1 MDKVVLAFSGGLD
14 TSVCV
19 KLLEEK
25 YNVEVIT
32 ACVDVGQ
39 GDEEIKKAETM
50 AKKIV
55 NGKHYTIDAKEE
67 FANDYIAR
75 GIKANAE
82 YEGYPLSTALAR
94 PLIAKKIIEVAEK
107 EGATAIAHGCTGKG
121 NDQFRF
127 EAVILAMSDLDI
139 IAPIRE
145 MNLTRTEEKAYA
157 AEKGIKLNYD
167 KIYSIDENLWGRAIE
182 GDVLEDP
189 ANEPPEDIYEWTASW
204 KDAKDEPEKV
214 SIEFE
219 EGIPVAINGKIM
231 PLLDIIK
238 EANKIAGENGI
249 GRVDIIENRMIGLKS
264 REIYEVPGAKLLIAA
279 HKALEELVL
288 TTDEIRFKEYMS
300 TLYSDLVYRALWQEP
315 LREDLDQAIDQM
327 QRRVSGEVELK
338 LYKSS
343 ITPITRKS
351 PFSLHSVEQISFE
364 DQETDQRE
372 VEGMIKYHGLQAAN
386 YQKL

>member
-1 MDKVVLAFSGGLD
+1 M
-14 TSVCV
+14 
-19 KLLEEK
+19 
-25 YNVEVIT
+25 IP
-32 ACVDVGQ
+32 
-39 GDEEIKKAETM
+39 
-50 AKKIV
+50 
-55 NGKHYTIDAKEE
+55 H
-67 FANDYIAR
+67 
-75 GIKANAE
+75 
-82 YEGYPLSTALAR
+82 
-94 PLIAKKIIEVAEK
+94 
-107 EGATAIAHGCTGKG
+107 H
-121 NDQFRF
+121 
-127 EAVILAMSDLDI
+127 
-139 IAPIRE
+139 
-145 MNLTRTEEKAYA
+145 
-157 AEKGIKLNYD
+157 
-167 KIYSIDENLWGRAIE
+167 
-182 GDVLEDP
+182 
-189 ANEPPEDIYEWTASW
+189 SW

-364 DQETDQRE
+364 DKETDQRE

>member
-219 EGIPVAINGKIM
+219 EGIPVAINDKIM

-364 DQETDQRE
+364 DKETDQRE

>member
-139 IAPIRE
+139 IAQIRE
-145 MNLTRTEEKAYA
+145 MNLTITEEKAYA

-189 ANEPPEDIYEWTASW
+189 ANEPPEDIYEWTSSW

-364 DQETDQRE
+364 DKETDQRE